1 MTDISDIDAAIH
13 QTIEETGQSYEDLA
27 RDVLNSYTSIAAT
40 AKPVD
45 VDLLRRT
52 HARLKQLMV
61 KEQQSIKQPEPKPES
76 KNEREQQ
83 RLF

>member
-13 QTIEETGQSYEDLA
+13 QTMEQTGRTYEELA
-27 RDVLNSYTSIAAT
+27 RDVLNSYTSISAT

-52 HARLKQLMV
+52 YARLKQLMV
-61 KEQQSIKQPEPKPES
+61 KEQQSIKQPEPKPEP
-76 KNEREQQ
+76 KKEREQQ